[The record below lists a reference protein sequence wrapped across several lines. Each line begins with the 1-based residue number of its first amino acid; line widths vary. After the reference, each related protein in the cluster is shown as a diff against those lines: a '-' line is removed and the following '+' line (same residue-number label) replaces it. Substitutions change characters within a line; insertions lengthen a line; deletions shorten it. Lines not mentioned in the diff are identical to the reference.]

1 MKIKG
6 EYAYYS
12 HSVRIFDSF
21 DESSQYNFIKD
32 NFEGFV
38 LCPNRHIGKLSKF
51 SDYLNIAK
59 KADCLFVSEF
69 DGCIGS
75 GSYQECKTALE
86 NKIPIYLIKDNNDT
100 YSLFEVTEIIL
111 LNEFHPIECAYL
123 IKM

>member
-12 HSVRIFDSF
+12 HSVMIFDSI

-51 SDYLNIAK
+51 SDYFKIAK

-69 DGCIGS
+69 NG
-75 GSYQECKTALE
+75 Y
-86 NKIPIYLIKDNNDT
+86 
-100 YSLFEVTEIIL
+100 
-111 LNEFHPIECAYL
+111 
-123 IKM
+123 